1 MATANSLTPFQR
13 FMTSVGA
20 FIIIAL
26 TILMLKV
33 GASILIPLA
42 IALVVWYILITLSN
56 ILQRFSI
63 AEKHLPEWLTL
74 LLAIATFSVVIWIF
88 AAIINSNYQ
97 SLVLELPI
105 YQEKINDR
113 IGSIGTYFGFEGL
126 SAEVFFAN
134 FDFPALYKRLAG
146 EIGNGARLSG
156 GILVYV
162 IFLLLE
168 YRKFGKKLEFVF
180 HNRRQLRNV
189 EKILSRINE
198 DVQTYIG
205 IQSLAS
211 LLTASCVYLV
221 LKIFG
226 LPFAEFWALLTFV
239 LNYIPVF
246 GSILATVFPVLTAVV
261 EFNNLVPVAIL
272 TMIIVAIQ
280 FLIGNILL
288 PRFMGNSLNLS
299 PLTILISLA
308 VWGKIWGITGM
319 FLSVPIM
326 VIINIILAR
335 FAGTR
340 WVAVLLSGNGKVR

>member
-13 FMTSVGA
+13 FMASVGA
-20 FIIIAL
+20 FVVIAL
-26 TILMLKV
+26 TILLLHA

-42 IALVVWYILITLSN
+42 IALVLWYILITLST
-56 ILQRFSI
+56 IYQRFTI
-63 AEKHLPEWLTL
+63 AEKHLPEWVTL
-74 LLAIATFSVVIWIF
+74 ILAIATLGVAIWIF
-88 AAIINSNYQ
+88 VAIINSNYQ
-97 SLVLELPI
+97 SLIEELPI

-113 IGSIGTYFGFEGL
+113 VQSIGVYFGVEGL
-126 SAEVFFAN
+126 SLTAFIAD
-134 FDFPALYKRLAG
+134 FDFTSTYKRLAE

-168 YRKFGKKLEFVF
+168 YRKFNKKLGFVF

-198 DVQTYIG
+198 DIQTYIG

-246 GSILATVFPVLTAVV
+246 GSILATIFPVLTAVV
-261 EFNNLVPVAIL
+261 EFSNLLPVAIL
-272 TMIIVAIQ
+272 ALIIVAIQ
-280 FLIGNILL
+280 FVIGNILL

-335 FAGTR
+335 FSATR